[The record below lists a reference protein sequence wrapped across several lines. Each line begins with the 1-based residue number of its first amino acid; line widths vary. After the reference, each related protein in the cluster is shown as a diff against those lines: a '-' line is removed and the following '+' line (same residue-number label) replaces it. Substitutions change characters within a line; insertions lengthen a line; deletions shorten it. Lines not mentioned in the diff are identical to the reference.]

1 MWLGL
6 GVVFGLEVSL
16 HVPRDLLLV
25 LEREPQVD
33 GLVRGRVGVRARVGV
48 GARVRVRARVVV
60 GARVGVGAGVGV
72 RVKVR
77 VGSGV
82 TPKGRTHMSICE

>member
-1 MWLGL
+1 M
-6 GVVFGLEVSL
+6 FGLEVSL

-33 GLVRGRVGVRARVGV
+33 GLVRGRVSAK
-48 GARVRVRARVVV
+48 ARVVV